1 MTGTAFVRNG
11 LFALILLLLAATI
24 VEANL
29 PFTQGVEEYLAFV
42 LSTDFDYEPWLEHL
56 RARLVGSDLS
66 WLPVLG
72 QFLRSPAD
80 EPQR

>member
-29 PFTQGVEEYLAFV
+29 PFTRGVEEYLVFV
-42 LSTDFDYEPWLEHL
+42 LTTDFDYQPWIEQL
-56 RARLVGSDLS
+56 RARLAGADLS

-72 QFLRSPAD
+72 DAWRSPAND
-80 EPQR
+80 PQR